1 MLVCRNGTWG
11 RTGGRARARAGA
23 RARAHGLVRARVSQK
38 AKRKVQ
44 RNLAANGDDAACRS
58 DPTFTRASPGL
69 AVAEQ
74 LPQISFTIIIIT
86 EDIKGKRGHKTH
98 VNFARST
105 SARTQADGHQLPSP
119 WSSALPLANTAVQLS
134 PAKSS

>member
-1 MLVCRNGTWG
+1 MRNS
-11 RTGGRARARAGA
+11 ARF
-23 RARAHGLVRARVSQK
+23 
-38 AKRKVQ
+38 
-44 RNLAANGDDAACRS
+44 GDDAACRS

-74 LPQISFTIIIIT
+74 LPQIIFTTIIII
-86 EDIKGKRGHKTH
+86 EDTKEKRGHKTH

-105 SARTQADGHQLPSP
+105 SARTQADCHQLPSP
-119 WSSALPLANTAVQLS
+119 WSSALPLANSIYTAVKLS